1 MAGVAATGDAGVDL
15 RGRWVPGWRTASPAT
30 LRVALAGISP
40 VTLARVP
47 RWQVSQVV
55 LDGMCDK
62 LPIGVVRGRPMMLVM
77 PAKVVVEPDGR
88 WQATQLFVMPVWLMR
103 ELLNLA
109 PLGTGSTGTL
119 EPVPTW
125 HSSQAALVGMWLL
138 GRPTMK
144 KLAAGMAK
152 LAAAV
157 PWHCAQLAVVLGALA
172 WMLASVGIVA

>member
-1 MAGVAATGDAGVDL
+1 M
-15 RGRWVPGWRTASPAT
+15 
-30 LRVALAGISP
+30 I
-40 VTLARVP
+40 
-47 RWQVSQVV
+47 
-55 LDGMCDK
+55 
-62 LPIGVVRGRPMMLVM
+62 LVM

-125 HSSQAALVGMWLL
+125 QRSQGALVGMWLL

-144 KLAAGMAK
+144 KLFAGMAK
-152 LAAAV
+152 LAAAA
-157 PWHCAQLAVVLGALA
+157 PWHCAQLAVVLGA
-172 WMLASVGIVA
+172 